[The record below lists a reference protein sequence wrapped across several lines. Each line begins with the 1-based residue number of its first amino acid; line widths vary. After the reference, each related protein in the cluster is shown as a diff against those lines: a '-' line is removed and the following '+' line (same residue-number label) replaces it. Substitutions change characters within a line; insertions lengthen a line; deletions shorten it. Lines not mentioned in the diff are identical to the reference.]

1 MSCTQSTAGQFLS
14 QGRKYFCLD
23 RELFYIAFLKI
34 NVCLPFLWWA
44 VSKEERSW
52 WERRKWAT
60 WLVSSCFNIFEVL
73 PLLIFFAKNAHTN
86 WHNLLVHLLHPQPW
100 SFPPCTRAVCSRFLS
115 CKILNVYLAHCST
128 EREHFG
134 VFYFSEKSLG
144 GCWGKRSPS
153 WTFRPNRGLWRGTY
167 AMRCLM
173 FNKSQILQY
182 DIVQR
187 FCQIRW

>member
-1 MSCTQSTAGQFLS
+1 MFVYHFCGGQSAKKRGVDEREESEQ
-14 QGRKYFCLD
+14 LD
-23 RELFYIAFLKI
+23 WYPPVLISLK
-34 NVCLPFLWWA
+34 CCH
-44 VSKEERSW
+44 SW
-52 WERRKWAT
+52 YSLHKMPTRIGI
-60 WLVSSCFNIFEVL
+60 SYD
-73 PLLIFFAKNAHTN
+73 
-86 WHNLLVHLLHPQPW
+86 NLLVHLLHPQPW
-100 SFPPCTRAVCSRFLS
+100 SFPPCTRVVCSRFLS

-173 FNKSQILQY
+173 FNKSQILQC
-182 DIVQR
+182 DILQR
-187 FCQIRW
+187 YCQIRW